1 MSRYQKPYSAEFRQQ
16 MVDLVRI
23 GRTPTELAKEFGCS
37 SQVIANWVAAADGSP
52 PAKGS
57 KMGVAPLSS
66 AEREEL
72 EKLRR
77 ENRQLKM
84 ERDILSKAT
93 AWFANRGEKTFTSS
107 SN

>member
-1 MSRYQKPYSAEFRQQ
+1 MPRYQKPYSAEFRQQ

-23 GRTPTELAKEFGCS
+23 GRTPTELSKEFGCS
-37 SQVIANWVAAADGSP
+37 SQVIANWVATADG
-52 PAKGS
+52 ATLQKGS
-57 KMGVAPLSS
+57 KGAPPLSS